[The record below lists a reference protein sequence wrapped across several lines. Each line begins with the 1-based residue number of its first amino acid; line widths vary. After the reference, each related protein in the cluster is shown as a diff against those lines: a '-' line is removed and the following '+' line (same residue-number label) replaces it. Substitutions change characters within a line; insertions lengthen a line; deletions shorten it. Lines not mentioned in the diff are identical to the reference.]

1 LDIENV
7 TAGKSIFR
15 AVKIITSISQGV
27 VSVTDI
33 AEACNLNKAT
43 VSRLLKVLENTDLVK
58 KDPISHQY
66 MIGSLFTQFIS
77 APLLAHGFLIRCA
90 NKEMRHLADETQET
104 VHLDI
109 LRGISVFKLKSIPS
123 THVLRIVEENQESD
137 DLHVGSTGKVLL
149 SQLNN
154 KDMRIALKHANLTAY
169 TENTITHV
177 EELMLQIKRIREQGY
192 GISCGERIEG
202 VVSISTPI
210 SDYVVPAAIS
220 ILGPQD
226 RLKPRIN
233 SILSEMKNSCTNIS
247 ETLRETSG

>member
-1 LDIENV
+1 LDIEKV

-15 AVKIITSISQGV
+15 AVKILTSISQGV
-27 VSVTDI
+27 VSGTDI

-43 VSRLLKVLENTDLVK
+43 VSRLLKVLEQANLVK

-77 APLLAHGFLIRCA
+77 APLLAHEFLIRCA
-90 NKEMRHLADETQET
+90 NKEVRHLAEETKET
-104 VHLDI
+104 VLLDI
-109 LRGISVFKLKSIPS
+109 LRGTSVFKLKSIPS
-123 THVLRIVEENQESD
+123 SHVLRIVEENQESD
-137 DLHVGSTGKVLL
+137 DLHVGATGKVLL

-154 KDMRIALKHANLTAY
+154 KDLRIALKHANLKAY

-192 GISCGERIEG
+192 GISFGERIEG
-202 VVSISTPI
+202 VVSISAPI
-210 SDYVVPAAIS
+210 SNYIVPATIS

-226 RLKPRIN
+226 RIKPRIN
-233 SILSEMKNSCTNIS
+233 PILSEMKKSCANIS
-247 ETLRETSG
+247 EILRGTSG

>member
-1 LDIENV
+1 MDIEDA
-7 TAGKSIFR
+7 TTGKSIFR

-27 VSVTDI
+27 ASVTEI

-43 VSRLLKVLENTDLVK
+43 VSRLLKVLEKTNLVK
-58 KDPISHQY
+58 KDPLSHRY
-66 MIGSLFTQFIS
+66 MIGNLFTQFIS
-77 APLLAHGFLIRCA
+77 APLSAHEFLIRCA

-109 LRGISVFKLKSIPS
+109 LRGTSVFKLKSIPS

-154 KDMRIALKHANLTAY
+154 KDLRIALKHANLKAY

-177 EELMLQIKRIREQGY
+177 EELMFQIKRIREQGY
-192 GISCGERIEG
+192 CISIGERIEG
-202 VVSISTPI
+202 VVSISTPV
-210 SDYVVPAAIS
+210 SNYVVPAAIT
-220 ILGPQD
+220 ILGPLD
-226 RLKPRIN
+226 RIKPRIN
-233 SILSEMKNSCTNIS
+233 SILSEMKKCCTNIS
-247 ETLRETSG
+247 EAIQETSG